1 MSFLQANINTER
13 ISITLLRK
21 VSFRK
26 CETIFAKTFLFKL
39 HLVVDVL
46 VRKKCG
52 RKYMRNYTKSC
63 LDTN

>member
-13 ISITLLRK
+13 VSITLLRK

-52 RKYMRNYTKSC
+52 RKYMRNYIQSHA
-63 LDTN
+63 